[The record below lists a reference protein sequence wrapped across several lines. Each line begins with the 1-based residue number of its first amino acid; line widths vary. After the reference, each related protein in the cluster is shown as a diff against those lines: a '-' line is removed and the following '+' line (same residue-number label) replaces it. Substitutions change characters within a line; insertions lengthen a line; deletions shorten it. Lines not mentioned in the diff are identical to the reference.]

1 MRCAVLLAILVSC
14 AHPRAFTPDDR
25 TSIEAVIE
33 SQRAAWNRG
42 DLAGYMDGYARID
55 NLIFTSGGHVRRGWQ
70 TAFDLYKSRYGTDA
84 ASMGKVEFAITSIDA
99 LGADAAVVLGTW
111 KLDGPNAGHG
121 VFTLVFERRPAGW
134 RIVHDHTSLEA
145 P

>member
-1 MRCAVLLAILVSC
+1 MRLVILAVLVGC
-14 AHPRAFTPDDR
+14 AHGRAFTSDDHA
-25 TSIEAVIE
+25 SIAAVIE
-33 SQRAAWNRG
+33 TQRAAWNRG
-42 DLAGYMDGYARID
+42 DLAAYMDGYARID

-70 TAFDLYKSRYGTDA
+70 TAFDQYKSHYVNDV
-84 ASMGKVEFAITSIDA
+84 ASMGKLDFAITSIDA

-111 KLDGPNAGHG
+111 NLDGPNAGHG
-121 VFTLVFERRPAGW
+121 VFTLVFERRPEGW